1 MGNLGSPCWSKDGK
15 KIFFTN
21 SAHPDS
27 LRNIYV
33 YSFESETVEIIGA
46 WPAISTFARDG
57 NRIFGYNDGNIFSY
71 CIIDKQEKILTSGPN
86 DQDPRLIDSDMQLIS
101 TRVNSINRLHQIT
114 VRSAQK
120 LRRITHIKGPK

>member
-1 MGNLGSPCWSKDGK
+1 MGNLGSPRWSKDGK

-57 NRIFGYNDGNIFSY
+57 NRIFGYNDDNIFSY
-71 CIIDKQEKILTSGPN
+71 CIIDKREKILTSGPN